1 MTGRNLL
8 AAVILGGAVTLTAQE
23 PPPPADDPGATAV
36 EYIVIG
42 DLLKIR
48 QAVIDDNEYNRQK
61 YEPENDIRYVT
72 IHNTAEP
79 YDAFRNAHA

>member
-8 AAVILGGAVTLTAQE
+8 AAVILGGAVTLAAQE

-61 YEPENDIRYVT
+61 YEPENDIR
-72 IHNTAEP
+72 
-79 YDAFRNAHA
+79 